1 MEQYAVRY
9 AVLQQIS
16 IAPKLYE
23 RKKIEAWI
31 LQLSN
36 VSVGVQDRYEVLV
49 RDIEKHDIEELTRRV
64 QSVPTG

>member
-16 IAPKLYE
+16 IAAKLYE

-49 RDIEKHDIEELTRRV
+49 RDIEKHDIEEFTRRV